1 MKKPKFVHPNCTVKQ
16 GIIIIISFY
25 PENGWMGDS
34 TEGQDNQGVGGQEGG
49 LPVHLQ
55 QGRCQGKVV
64 LQGRGNQPSKWE
76 YTIHIIHPICLTNTQ
91 KSNYF
96 LSKSSTAMK

>member
-1 MKKPKFVHPNCTVKQ
+1 MKQ
-16 GIIIIISFY
+16 GIIIIISLY

-64 LQGRGNQPSKWE
+64 LQGRGNQPKWE
-76 YTIHIIHPICLTNTQ
+76 YRDSSLTGHKEKMN
-91 KSNYF
+91 NVH
-96 LSKSSTAMK
+96 LNNL

>member
-1 MKKPKFVHPNCTVKQ
+1 
-16 GIIIIISFY
+16 
-25 PENGWMGDS
+25 MGDS

-64 LQGRGNQPSKWE
+64 LQGRGNQPNE
-76 YTIHIIHPICLTNTQ
+76 NIETHP
-91 KSNYF
+91 
-96 LSKSSTAMK
+96 

>member
-1 MKKPKFVHPNCTVKQ
+1 
-16 GIIIIISFY
+16 
-25 PENGWMGDS
+25 MGDS

-64 LQGRGNQPSKWE
+64 LQGRGNPS
-76 YTIHIIHPICLTNTQ
+76 I
-91 KSNYF
+91 
-96 LSKSSTAMK
+96 